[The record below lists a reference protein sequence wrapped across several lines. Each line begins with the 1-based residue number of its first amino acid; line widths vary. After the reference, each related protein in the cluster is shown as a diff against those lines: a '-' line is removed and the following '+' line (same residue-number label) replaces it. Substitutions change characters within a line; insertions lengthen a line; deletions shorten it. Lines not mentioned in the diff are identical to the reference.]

1 MLFEPLFD
9 HAIAKPQSTAV
20 IDDMGRYSY
29 SQLAAM
35 AAGMGMYISF
45 QTQKPHVGVL
55 LPAGAGFAASFYGT
69 LLARKA
75 VVPIN
80 FLLSDREIAHVIADS
95 GIDTIITAPPLMARV
110 KDTNMKVI
118 DLSELAKMAPPPLT
132 EKPPLPTPAPDD
144 LAVLMYT
151 SGTSGLPKGVQLTY
165 NNLQSDVDAAIEFA
179 KLESGHRFLGIIP
192 LFHAFGMT
200 AMMLAPIQLAAPVVY
215 IARFSPVAA
224 MNAIREHQISLMFGV
239 PSMFA
244 AIAHLKSAAPEDFK
258 QIYAIIT
265 GGEPQP
271 AALRE
276 KFLERFNVPLL
287 EGYGL
292 TETSP
297 VISLNVPQIRRAGSV
312 GKPLP
317 RAEIRITGEQGE
329 ALGRE
334 AIGEIWVRGPMVMK
348 GYYHLP
354 EATAAALT
362 SDGYFKTG
370 DLGKIDA
377 DGFLFITGRKKD
389 MIIVAGEK
397 VFPREV
403 EDVLMKHET
412 VAEAAVLGKKDASR
426 GEVVVAFVTAREG
439 EEIRPEV
446 LRDYCRS
453 QGLPQWKCPREIIT
467 VPELPHS
474 PTGKVLKRVL
484 AEQLATA

>member
-1 MLFEPLFD
+1 
-9 HAIAKPQSTAV
+9 
-20 IDDMGRYSY
+20 
-29 SQLAAM
+29 
-35 AAGMGMYISF
+35 
-45 QTQKPHVGVL
+45 
-55 LPAGAGFAASFYGT
+55 
-69 LLARKA
+69 

-95 GIDTIITAPPLMARV
+95 GIDTVITAPPLAARL
-110 KDTNMKVI
+110 KDLKLNVI
-118 DLSELAKMAPPPLT
+118 DLSELAKMQPPPLT
-132 EKPPLPTPAPDD
+132 STPPLPSPAPDD

-151 SGTSGLPKGVQLTY
+151 SGTSGLPKGVELTY

-179 KLESGHRFLGIIP
+179 QLESEHRFLGIIP

-200 AMMLAPIQLAAPVVY
+200 AMMLAPIQLGAPVVY

-224 MNAIREHQISLMFGV
+224 MNAIREHRISLMFGV

-244 AIAHLKSAAPEDFK
+244 AIAHLKSACPEDFK
-258 QIYAIIT
+258 SIYAIIT

-276 KFLERFNVPLL
+276 KFLHRFNVPLL

-297 VISLNVPQIRRAGSV
+297 VVCLNVPQMMRAGSV
-312 GKPLP
+312 GKPVP
-317 RAEIRITGEQGE
+317 GAEIRIVDDDGR

-334 AIGEIWVRGPMVMK
+334 QIGEIWLKGPMIMK
-348 GYYHLP
+348 GYYNLP
-354 EATAAALT
+354 DATAAALT
-362 SDGYFKTG
+362 LDGYFKTG
-370 DLGKIDA
+370 DLGKVDT

-389 MIIVAGEK
+389 MIIIAGEK

-403 EDVLMKHET
+403 EDVLMKHPT
-412 VAEAAVLGKKDASR
+412 VAEAAVLGRRDASR

-439 EEIRPEV
+439 ETIQSDT

-453 QGLPQWKCPREIIT
+453 QGLPQWKCPREIIAL
-467 VPELPHS
+467 PELPHS

-484 AEQLATA
+484 AEQLAATG

>member
-1 MLFEPLFD
+1 MLFEPLFA
-9 HAIAKPQSTAV
+9 HAAKSPDSIAV
-20 IDDMGRYSY
+20 IDDLGRHSY
-29 SQLAAM
+29 SRLATM
-35 AAGMGMYISF
+35 AAGLGMYISF
-45 QTQKPHVGVL
+45 QTQKPHVGLL
-55 LPAGAGFAASFYGT
+55 LPSGVGFVASFYGT

-95 GIDTIITAPPLMARV
+95 GIDTVITAPALAARV
-110 KDTNMKVI
+110 KEAGLNII
-118 DLSELAKMAPPPLT
+118 DLSELVKMQPAPLEAT
-132 EKPPLPTPAPDD
+132 PPLPSPAPDD

-165 NNLQSDVDAAIEFA
+165 HNLQSDVDAAIEFA
-179 KLESGHRFLGIIP
+179 HLESEHRFLGIIP

-200 AMMLAPIQLAAPVVY
+200 AMMIAPIQLGAPVVY

-244 AIAHLKSAAPEDFK
+244 AIAHLKSAGPEDFK

-271 AALRE
+271 AALRD
-276 KFLERFNVPLL
+276 KFLQRFNVPLL

-297 VISLNVPQIRRAGSV
+297 VISLNVPQMMRSGSV
-312 GKPLP
+312 GKPFPCVKVKIVDDQGAAL
-317 RAEIRITGEQGE
+317 RAEQ
-329 ALGRE
+329 
-334 AIGEIWVRGPMVMK
+334 IGEIWIKGPMVMK
-348 GYYHLP
+348 GYYQLP
-354 EATAAALT
+354 DATAAALT
-362 SDGYFKTG
+362 ADGYFKTG
-370 DLGKIDA
+370 DLGKIDG

-403 EDVLMKHET
+403 EDVLMRHAT
-412 VAEAAVLGKKDASR
+412 VAEAAVLGRKDASR

-439 EEIRPEV
+439 QELVPEA
-446 LRDYCRS
+446 LRDFCRS
-453 QGLPQWKCPREIIT
+453 EGLPQWKCPREII
-467 VPELPHS
+467 PLAELPHS

-484 AEQLATA
+484 AEQLTAG

>member
-1 MLFEPLFD
+1 MLFEPLFA
-9 HAIAKPQSTAV
+9 HAASHPESIAI
-20 IDDMGRYSY
+20 IDDLGRYSY
-29 SQLAAM
+29 SRLATVAT
-35 AAGMGMYISF
+35 GLGMYISF
-45 QTQKPHVGVL
+45 QTEKPHVGIL
-55 LPAGAGFAASFYGT
+55 LPASAGFVASFYGT

-95 GIDTIITAPPLMARV
+95 GIDTVITAPPLSARV
-110 KDTNMKVI
+110 KDLPVKVL
-118 DLSELAKMAPPPLT
+118 DLSELAKMEPPPLEGT
-132 EKPPLPTPAPDD
+132 PDLPKPAADD

-151 SGTSGLPKGVQLTY
+151 SGTSGLPKGVELTY
-165 NNLQSDVDAAIEFA
+165 GNLQSDVDSAIKFA
-179 KLESGHRFLGIIP
+179 QLESELRFLGIIP

-200 AMMLAPIQLAAPVVY
+200 AMMLAPIQLRAPVVY

-244 AIAHLKSAAPEDFK
+244 AIAHLKSASAEDFK

-276 KFLERFNVPLL
+276 KFLERFKVPLL

-297 VISLNVPQIRRAGSV
+297 VISLNVPQIMRAGSV

-317 RAEIRITGEQGE
+317 GAEIRIAGENGE
-329 ALGRE
+329 ALSRE
-334 AIGEIWVRGPMVMK
+334 EIGEIWVRGPMVMK
-348 GYYHLP
+348 GYYNLP
-354 EATAAALT
+354 EATAAAIT
-362 SDGYFKTG
+362 SDGFFKTG
-370 DLGKIDA
+370 DLGKIDS

-397 VFPREV
+397 VYPREV
-403 EDVLMKHET
+403 EDVLAQHES

-426 GEVVVAFVTAREG
+426 GEVVVAFVTPREG
-439 EEIRPEV
+439 QEIRGDV
-446 LRDYCRS
+446 LRDFCRAK
-453 QGLPQWKCPREIIT
+453 GLPQWKCPREIIA
-467 VPELPHS
+467 VGELPHS

-484 AEQLATA
+484 AEQL